1 MKTNLSNFQLV
12 SIQKKNLNKG
22 KIKKKKK
29 KKILK
34 LPIETENGCILA
46 LFPNFRF

>member
-12 SIQKKNLNKG
+12 SIPKKKLNKG
-22 KIKKKKK
+22 KIKK

-34 LPIETENGCILA
+34 LPIETENGYILA